1 MSYVSTVATLSR
13 KNVCVQLL
21 WSAENVALPAF
32 AHATRAAVRR
42 AAVELGGRR
51 DQSISPARRAH
62 SSKAAAT
69 ACGGRTGQTRRTD
82 GRTPDSCIDLAA
94 YNTMLGG
101 NFCIF
106 FAPSLKADWTA
117 ALCVTCNFD
126 RLHRVQKCH
135 LLFSCRAPTK
145 TDQHQWNVT
154 QHKWKSINSAC

>member
-13 KNVCVQLL
+13 KNVFVQLL

-94 YNTMLGG
+94 HNNMLGG
-101 NFCIF
+101 NFSIF
-106 FAPSLKADWTA
+106 FCAVAESRLNGCT
-117 ALCVTCNFD
+117 LC
-126 RLHRVQKCH
+126 HM
-135 LLFSCRAPTK
+135 
-145 TDQHQWNVT
+145 
-154 QHKWKSINSAC
+154 